1 MSEQYKNISVEKGIT
16 NNSQTFK
23 WSKDMDQI
31 LDKMRVNC
39 YELSEYH
46 SYQYKF
52 YKDKIIWFR
61 VPIIVLSGQLTTI
74 SFKLII

>member
-1 MSEQYKNISVEKGIT
+1 
-16 NNSQTFK
+16 
-23 WSKDMDQI
+23 MDQI
-31 LDKMRVNC
+31 LDKMRANC